1 MNPEYGALLPDVMRK
16 ASRSLVS
23 VPRVFHE
30 AREELDT
37 SFLFQ
42 VRLKHDQYRKFIGTV
57 DSLVDNKIYF
67 ASSLEDKRVKELQ
80 EKIDANTRIRRGGVD
95 VLLSMQDM
103 FDLQNV
109 FDEFHVFINYRN
121 PKAKDH
127 YDELREYIEKAF
139 NKASDPKW
147 GFVRKVGKNVGR
159 ALSQRG
165 EL

>member
-1 MNPEYGALLPDVMRK
+1 MNPEYGALLSDVMSE
-16 ASRSLVS
+16 ASKSLAS

-30 AREELDT
+30 AREDLDRN
-37 SFLFQ
+37 FLFK
-42 VRLKHDQYRKFIGTV
+42 VRFKHDQYRKFIGTV
-57 DSLVDNKIYF
+57 DSLVVNKIYF
-67 ASSLEDKRVKELQ
+67 VSSLEDERVKELQ

-109 FDEFHVFINYRN
+109 FNEFQVFINYRN

-127 YDELREYIEKAF
+127 YDEYRKYIKKAF
-139 NKASDPKW
+139 NKASDSKW
-147 GFVRKVGKNVGR
+147 APIEKVARNVGR
-159 ALSQRG
+159 AISHRV